1 MTRPV
6 RTPVGFAVPGS
17 AKTPRVRPLD
27 RCQIDHRG
35 EFRKLQGAQCLRQSP
50 SERRRPHRQSEAA
63 RIGHD
68 CRQRAADHAIL
79 EAAAAGLFDVLARD
93 LDQVHVVDAGRA
105 CRHAREARKA
115 AIDVRRD
122 FGLGI
127 QSPLEHV
134 LDGIDAAART
144 VALIA
149 EDDVGRA
156 RRRAQSAMNAA
167 AQNAVGFRYLRIF
180 ELRFGKAGVH
190 RA

>member
-1 MTRPV
+1 M
-6 RTPVGFAVPGS
+6 
-17 AKTPRVRPLD
+17 
-27 RCQIDHRG
+27 
-35 EFRKLQGAQCLRQSP
+35 
-50 SERRRPHRQSEAA
+50 
-63 RIGHD
+63 GHD
-68 CRQRAADHAIL
+68 RRQRPSDHTIL
-79 EAAAAGLFDVLARD
+79 ETTAAGLFDVLARD

-115 AIDVRRD
+115 AIDMHRD

-134 LDGIDAAART
+134 LDGIDATART

-167 AQNAVGFRYLRIF
+167 AQNAVCLRYLRIF